1 MTAVLQHVTA
11 QHSQCTPRAAFQT
24 DDPLVIL
31 RFATDALHAGMASA
45 LVTLTDIHGG
55 SARPRGAQMAVR
67 EDGQYCGVVSG
78 GCVEAAAAY
87 EALEAIHSGRDRD
100 VVYGQGSPYMD
111 IVLPCGGSI
120 TLHIRLI
127 RSAQPL
133 LSVLT
138 ALEQRQAAGLRWH
151 PDAPGFSAVSYA
163 LNTGRDKQTFQV
175 GYRPLPRIM
184 LAGRS
189 AAADIT
195 ARIAEAAGY
204 EVHSCN
210 GVHSASGIIDDDT
223 AVVLLYHDLHQE
235 LPFLEAALN
244 AAPFYIGALGS
255 ERTHQRRSESLIQ
268 RGYSPQAI
276 ARINAPI
283 GLFPKARDAGSL
295 ALSVLAD
302 VAAARTAM
310 LEDR

>member
-1 MTAVLQHVTA
+1 MLQHVTA
-11 QHSQCTPRAAFQT
+11 QHSQSIPRAAFQT

-31 RFATDALHAGMASA
+31 RFAADALHAGMASA
-45 LVTLTDIHGG
+45 LVTLTDIRGG

-100 VVYGQGSPYMD
+100 IVYGQGSPYMD

-120 TLHIRLI
+120 TLHVRLI

-133 LSVLT
+133 LAVLT

-151 PDAPGFSAVSYA
+151 PDAPGFSAVSHS
-163 LNTGRDKQTFQV
+163 LKTGRDKQAFQV
-175 GYRPLPRIM
+175 GYRPRPRIM

-204 EVHSCN
+204 EVHP
-210 GVHSASGIIDDDT
+210 ASGSVDNDT